1 MNHIILMLYIRRT
14 FEPALGRR
22 FVLESPKMKQIRGS
36 GTSLV
41 SPTQAVVGRMSRKQ
55 GVAKTRDKRIMRP
68 ESGKSPIF
76 MPDRKRLLK
85 RGVRTNRF
93 QDVRDESGISRGFQ
107 REAMFPFP
115 LPGLDHAEGE
125 AVDIW
130 PSIA

>member
-1 MNHIILMLYIRRT
+1 MIWNLINFTYL
-14 FEPALGRR
+14 
-22 FVLESPKMKQIRGS
+22 
-36 GTSLV
+36 
-41 SPTQAVVGRMSRKQ
+41 AVVGRISRKQ